1 MYCRDTVWRGVIR
14 KAGSRAGKFK
24 DHEEEGMVSVCT
36 KHNLALYVA
45 LAWDH
50 SRTLYRYQTHNMSEG
65 STTCAQNVSDSYWEK
80 HWKGELRNCVGF
92 KAVGGSGLQ
101 LHAFLDPK
109 LELVSPRPA
118 VTYQ

>member
-50 SRTLYRYQTHNMSEG
+50 SRTEHYIGIRH
-65 STTCAQNVSDSYWEK
+65 TTCLRAAQLVPRMCQTAT
-80 HWKGELRNCVGF
+80 GRNTGR
-92 KAVGGSGLQ
+92 AS
-101 LHAFLDPK
+101 
-109 LELVSPRPA
+109 
-118 VTYQ
+118 